1 MTMNGI
7 SQVGQQISGE
17 NRPPMEGA
25 PAEAQEK
32 AEAQGDSVTISK
44 DKSFLRKASE
54 ALIELPVKILEVGL
68 STTLGVTYAAK
79 NAIPGALEGLS
90 EGVKEH
96 KGSRHAG
103 WFTAGT
109 IGEFVGGGAAIGMVM
124 GGGPITAA
132 IGAGIGLLSGLVVRG
147 LEALTEADHTINN
160 KIHENVDKAVSD
172 NTEGTP
178 IQIATRSATEGA
190 IEGTVTGVA
199 TGYKLGSSLGK
210 GLVAGLRGAT
220 DGIIEGIF
228 GK

>member
-7 SQVGQQISGE
+7 SQAGQQVPAD
-17 NRPPMEGA
+17 NRPRTEGA
-25 PAEAQEK
+25 PVGAEQK
-32 AEAQGDSVTISK
+32 PEAQGDSVALSK
-44 DKSFLRKASE
+44 EKSFIRKASE
-54 ALIELPVKILEVGL
+54 ALIELPVKVLEIGL
-68 STTLGVTYAAK
+68 STTLGATYAAK
-79 NAIPGALEGLS
+79 NALPGALEGLS

-109 IGEFVGGGAAIGMVM
+109 LGEFVGAGAAVGMVM
-124 GGGPITAA
+124 GAGPISAA
-132 IGAGIGLLSGLVVRG
+132 VGAGIGLLSGLVIRG
-147 LEALTEADHTINN
+147 LEALTNADDILTKN
-160 KIHENVDKAVSD
+160 IHEKVDKAVSD

-190 IEGTVTGVA
+190 IEGTVTGVT

-220 DGIIEGIF
+220 DGVIEGIF